1 MTTHIPEMRFM
12 PTKEPSQLDHFILA
26 SIPVAVVTMDY
37 DFKITSFNKRAE
49 KLTGYSASEAIGR
62 LCYEILKG
70 SRCDLDCPLQTV
82 SKNGEELSSIE
93 AAIVNRHGEHISIRL
108 NAAAILN
115 EDNNPIGYLEVIED
129 ISRQKRIEREKNNFI
144 TMIAHDMKSPLVGI
158 SGLLKRLKKER
169 ICETNEKLRMYFRVM
184 EEAEG
189 RLESMVREFLE
200 YSRLE
205 SGQIKLE
212 LGETDI
218 EKLLQK
224 ATEMHRLLAEEKN
237 IALSFD
243 VQPLAPITA
252 DANRLHRV
260 FTNIVDNA
268 IKYSPNQSEITISTR
283 ETDKEIVIYFK
294 DQGRGIKPDEIPY
307 VFDAFYRT
315 KPEEEVSGH
324 GLGLAASS
332 AIVRQHGGRIS
343 VESMPGKGS
352 LFVVRLPKQKK
363 RIRLAGN
370 GG

>member
-1 MTTHIPEMRFM
+1 MS
-12 PTKEPSQLDHFILA
+12 TKERSQLDHCILA
-26 SIPVAVVTMDY
+26 SIPVAVVTMDQG
-37 DFKITSFNKRAE
+37 FKITSFNQRAVQ
-49 KLTGYSASEAIGR
+49 LTGYAANEAVGR
-62 LCYEILKG
+62 PCYDILKG
-70 SRCDLDCPLQTV
+70 SRCKHDCPLRTIQKT
-82 SKNGEELSSIE
+82 GEGSSSLE
-93 AAIVNRHGEHISIRL
+93 AAIVNRLGEHISIRL
-108 NAAAILN
+108 HAAAIL
-115 EDNNPIGYLEVIED
+115 DQDKKVIGYLEIIED

-144 TMIAHDMKSPLVGI
+144 SMIAHDMKSPLIGI
-158 SGLLKRLKKER
+158 SGLLRRLKKEK
-169 ICETNEKLRMYFRVM
+169 ICETNERLKMYFRVM

-218 EKLLQK
+218 EKVLQQ

-243 VQPLAPITA
+243 AQGLAPIIA
-252 DANRLHRV
+252 DADRLHRV

-268 IKYSPNQSEITISTR
+268 IKYSPKQSEIVISTQ
-283 ETDKEIVIYFK
+283 ETDDEIVICFK

-315 KPEEEVSGH
+315 KPAEEISGH

-332 AIVRQHGGRIS
+332 AIIRQHGGRIS

-352 LFVVRLPKQKK
+352 LFVVRLPKDKK
-363 RIRLAGN
+363 
-370 GG
+370 